1 MRQRSQMSITQKFR
15 PSRLVRRFVPLGPF
29 AGPADPSIAGLVPPL
44 PEPLK
49 RIGSLEVRL
58 ARNAR
63 EVRLAQ
69 ALRYRVFYREMSAQ
83 AGAAGKLWRRDIDGF
98 DSICDHLLV
107 IDHDPDPAVLKRAG
121 IKRAGRPGKPV
132 VVGTYRLLR
141 QDVAEQYSGF
151 YTAGEYEISK
161 LVDRHRPKRFLELG
175 RSCVLK
181 EYRTKR
187 TVELLWAGA
196 WEYVQHHRIDVMIGC
211 ASLEGIEPRKL
222 AVPLSFLHH
231 HAAAPDDW
239 KIRAVPSRYVS
250 MDRLPPED
258 IDLRAA
264 LQELPPMIKGY
275 LRLGA
280 YIGEGAVV
288 DHQFGTTDVCIVLP
302 VSAINP
308 RYYGHFGAPKE
319 RLS

>member
-1 MRQRSQMSITQKFR
+1 MRFTDRFR
-15 PSRLVRRFVPLGPF
+15 PSRLVRRFVPLGPLGRLEPDGS
-29 AGPADPSIAGLVPPL
+29 AAPPARIPDTLKQIGP
-44 PEPLK
+44 
-49 RIGSLEVRL
+49 LEVRL

-83 AGAAGKLWRRDIDGF
+83 AGPTGKLWRRDVDGF
-98 DSICDHLLV
+98 DAMCDHLLV
-107 IDHDPDPAVLKRAG
+107 IDHDPDPALFRRVRSKR
-121 IKRAGRPGKPV
+121 KPA

-141 QDVAEQYSGF
+141 QDVAEQFGGF
-151 YTAGEYEISK
+151 YTAGEYEIEA
-161 LVDRHRPKRFLELG
+161 LVERHRPKRFLELG

-187 TVELLWAGA
+187 TVELLWAGCWA
-196 WEYVQHHRIDVMIGC
+196 YVQHHEIDVMIGC
-211 ASLEGIEPRKL
+211 ASLEGTEPRKL
-222 AVPLSFLHH
+222 AMPLSFLHH
-231 HAAAPDDW
+231 QAAAPEEW
-239 KIRAVPSRYVS
+239 RIRAVPSRYVP
-250 MDRLPPED
+250 MNRMPADKVD
-258 IDLRAA
+258 VRAA
-264 LQELPPMIKGY
+264 LSELPPLVKGY

-280 YIGEGAVV
+280 YIGDGAVV

-308 RYYGHFGAPKE
+308 RYFGHFGSPKE

>member
-1 MRQRSQMSITQKFR
+1 MRLTDKFR
-15 PSRLVRRFVPLGPF
+15 PTRLVRRFVPGGP
-29 AGPADPSIAGLVPPL
+29 IAGHAVHGAGFGRAPL
-44 PEPLK
+44 AEPLK

-83 AGAAGKLWRRDIDGF
+83 AGATGKLWRRDIDGF

-107 IDHDPDPAVLKRAG
+107 IDHDPDPALFRGMRRKR
-121 IKRAGRPGKPV
+121 KPA

-141 QDVAEQYSGF
+141 QEVAEQFGGF
-151 YTAGEYEISK
+151 YTAGEYEIDA
-161 LVDRHRPKRFLELG
+161 LVARHRPKRFLELG

-181 EYRTKR
+181 EYRNKR
-187 TVELLWAGA
+187 TVELLWAGNWA
-196 WEYVQHHRIDVMIGC
+196 YVQHHEVDVMIGC
-211 ASLEGIEPRKL
+211 ASLEGIEPRRL
-222 AVPLSFLHH
+222 SLPLSFLHH
-231 HAAAPDDW
+231 HAAAPEEW
-239 KIRAVPSRYVS
+239 RIRAVPSRYVP
-250 MDRLPPED
+250 MNRMAPDQ
-258 IDLRAA
+258 IDMRAA
-264 LQELPPMIKGY
+264 LNELPPLIKGY

-280 YIGEGAVV
+280 YIGDGAVV

-319 RLS
+319 RLAS